1 MKDMANQWPAGLT
14 PAVALGL
21 RAGFDDDAEVYQ
33 RTRPVCPPELFDD
46 LVRLAR
52 LSPGDRVIEIAPGTG
67 QATVPLAERG
77 LAVTA
82 VELGPSLAAV
92 ARRRLARFPTVE
104 VVTSSF
110 EDWQPRGGVSY
121 DAVVVC
127 NALHWIDP
135 EVRYAKPAALLR
147 PGSAFAIVSCQWA
160 RPADSEPF
168 WSEVQQDY
176 QAVGFRGSPPPP
188 ADQVK
193 PWRFPPEGTGASFAE
208 TASLRYPFEMTYSAD
223 DYLAQLSTQA
233 GTRELGP
240 ARAADFLDRVRRRL
254 KALGS
259 PALTATFVASL
270 TIGTRR

>member
-1 MKDMANQWPAGLT
+1 MANQWSAGLT
-14 PAVALGL
+14 PAAALEL
-21 RAGFDDDAEVYQ
+21 RTGFDDDAEAYQ
-33 RTRPVCPPELFDD
+33 RTRPVCPPGLFDD
-46 LVRLAR
+46 LMRLAG
-52 LSPGDRVIEIAPGTG
+52 LAPGDRIVEIAPGTG

-92 ARRRLARFPTVE
+92 ARRRLAHFPAVE

-110 EDWQPRGGVSY
+110 EDWQPRDNVSY
-121 DAVVVC
+121 DGVVVC
-127 NALHWIDP
+127 NALHWIDA
-135 EVRYAKPAALLR
+135 EARYAKPAALLR
-147 PGSAFAIVSCQWA
+147 PGAAFAVVSCQWA
-160 RPADSEPF
+160 HPADAEPF

-176 QAVGFRGSPPPP
+176 DAVGFRGSPPPP
-188 ADQVK
+188 PDQVE
-193 PWRFPPEGTGASFAE
+193 PWHFPPQGTDAGFVE
-208 TASLRYPFEMTYSAD
+208 TACLRYPLAMTYSAA

-254 KALGS
+254 SALGS
-259 PALTATFVASL
+259 PALTATFVACL